1 MKSSEEQYNQIMHDF
16 ETEQILGK
24 NYLNRGGDVD
34 EGHSYCFV

>member
-24 NYLNRGGDVD
+24 NYLWNEKG
-34 EGHSYCFV
+34 